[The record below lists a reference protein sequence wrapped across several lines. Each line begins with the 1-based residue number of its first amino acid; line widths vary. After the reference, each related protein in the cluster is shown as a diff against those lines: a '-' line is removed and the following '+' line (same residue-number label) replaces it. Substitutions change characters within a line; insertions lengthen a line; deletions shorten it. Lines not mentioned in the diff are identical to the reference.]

1 MKKKNL
7 WMLAAI
13 LTCGLMLAS
22 CAKEDAAAVA
32 PVPSEMQQNTNE
44 FETDVPAISGDA
56 KVIAALKQIPGVTD
70 IKCFEHESEDT
81 MYYFNF
87 EQDIDHRNPA
97 LGKFKQQVVLL
108 YKGKDHNNVL
118 YTEGYALG
126 GDPEVNYNRLD
137 SLVLPA
143 IVDMYETNYV
153 GVEHRYHGW
162 SLPQGFTNDFTYL
175 STWQQSTDLHC
186 IVTALKASGLFAG
199 KWVSTGVSKCGE
211 TTAYYAYHYPN
222 EMDAYVP
229 YCGPYLTSL
238 ADQRV
243 GDFVLEPTSIKA
255 DIEKVKTAYS
265 YALNNKPL
273 MDQLLSLLVK
283 TYGEE
288 AGKTRE
294 DQTASLVSTL
304 IGNLFS
310 KESLVH
316 ISLWRDWIPTEKS
329 SAEEFMKF
337 LMADEN
343 TKYKNES
350 QQEIAARHRM
360 KMRDMGLQPTFGQL
374 SRRAAPIAKY
384 GNRFKPYNVQKCIDL
399 GDYVYSYAW
408 FEDLLG
414 AEKVKM
420 LKDAT
425 IESPDNYGVTYDNG
439 KFVKEFLEGMK
450 TTPCKILFVFG
461 GSDPWTGGA
470 ISDDIVSANANIS
483 KLIVFEGVHTD
494 VTTHWNK
501 EDIQTLKKF
510 LDPYLKKQ

>member
-118 YTEGYALG
+118 YTEGYALA

-137 SLVLPA
+137 SLELPA

-283 TYGEE
+283 EYGER

-360 KMRDMGLQPTFGQL
+360 KMRDMD
-374 SRRAAPIAKY
+374 PITC
-384 GNRFKPYNVQKCIDL
+384 RNV
-399 GDYVYSYAW
+399 STW
-408 FEDLLG
+408 
-414 AEKVKM
+414 
-420 LKDAT
+420 
-425 IESPDNYGVTYDNG
+425 
-439 KFVKEFLEGMK
+439 
-450 TTPCKILFVFG
+450 
-461 GSDPWTGGA
+461 
-470 ISDDIVSANANIS
+470 
-483 KLIVFEGVHTD
+483 
-494 VTTHWNK
+494 VTTFTPTHGSKTCWVPKWSRCSRMQPSNPL
-501 EDIQTLKKF
+501 IIMASPTTTASSSRNSWRA
-510 LDPYLKKQ
+510 